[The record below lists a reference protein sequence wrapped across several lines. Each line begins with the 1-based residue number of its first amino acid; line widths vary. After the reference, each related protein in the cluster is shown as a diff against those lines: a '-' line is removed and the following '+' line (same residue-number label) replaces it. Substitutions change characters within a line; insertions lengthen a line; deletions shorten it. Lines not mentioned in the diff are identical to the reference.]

1 MTAETASTRVD
12 MNAVKGRIMMAMD
25 IMARGNAVCAVK
37 SKGRTLAG
45 CAAGALAFALV
56 AAAPAMAQSNAAET
70 AGASDKANAAETATP
85 SDRVADIV
93 VTAQF
98 REQNLQDTPIAITA
112 LNAAML
118 EARSQTNIADV
129 ANQAPNV
136 TLRAAG
142 ANNGPSIFASIR
154 GVGQSDFNPALE
166 PGVGMYVDDVY
177 YPTLTGSLFDLL
189 DLDRVEVLRGPQGTL
204 AGKNSIG
211 GAIKLYSRKP
221 DGNGGGY
228 IQATYGSRDRLDFRG
243 SADFTIAPNLFGR
256 ISGVYKGQRGYVG
269 RYDYGCLF
277 PASGVPATQP
287 AGSCKVDTQG
297 DVGYAALRG
306 MLRYAPHAGLDITLA
321 ADYTRED
328 HRVPGVVL
336 LNAGNSNPNVAVNGV
351 PYDNR
356 FLCGRYCNYTD
367 FANPAA
373 TWLGPVAPG
382 FPLIAM
388 QADDRTTYEGWG
400 VSANI
405 KADLTDHLSFD
416 SITAYRAYSTHWAN
430 DDSAAPT
437 SLAFSENRL
446 KHWFVSQELR
456 LNGKIG
462 DTINFTVGGFY
473 SDQRTT
479 YYTLQDIRYAPIPL
493 QFVGNDPVNAST
505 KAAFANVGWQATE
518 ALSFNG
524 GVRYSKESKD
534 YTFVRLDP
542 ATGLPNVFLGALNGL
557 TGEYSGNRLDYRMA
571 VDYRLSPA
579 VLAYASVATGFKGG
593 GIGPRPFLPQQ
604 VQSFGP
610 EKLVAYEIGLK
621 SDLFDRKLRLN
632 LSAFFNQYKD
642 IQLTFLSCPQFGGP
656 GPCSLPQNAGDADVK
671 GIELETT
678 IRPTEGLMIDGAVSY
693 LDFKYKCVNPAVV
706 GLAPGSCSSDPALLA
721 QLNPRSP
728 YTPKWKWS
736 VGVQYEIPLGSAG
749 TLTPRFDASYQ
760 SAMYTAALPSP
771 AAIQPLAIIDG
782 YTLANARLSWKN
794 ANKDLEIAL
803 EVTNVFNKYYFLTK
817 FDSSGPS
824 GAGFTSGYPGRPR
837 EWAISVKKKF

>member
-1 MTAETASTRVD
+1 
-12 MNAVKGRIMMAMD
+12 MA
-25 IMARGNAVCAVK
+25 IGLMARGCVVFSART
-37 SKGRTLAG
+37 KGRALTG
-45 CAAGALAFALV
+45 CAAGALACALV
-56 AAAPAMAQSNAAET
+56 AAVPAAAQSNVAEAAPP
-70 AGASDKANAAETATP
+70 SDK
-85 SDRVADIV
+85 VGDIV

-112 LNAAML
+112 VNAAML
-118 EARSQTNIADV
+118 AARSQTTIADL

-189 DLDRVEVLRGPQGTL
+189 DLDRVEILRGPQGTL

-221 DGNGGGY
+221 DGDGGGY
-228 IQATYGSRDRLDFRG
+228 VQATYGSRDRLDFRG

-256 ISGVYKGQRGYVG
+256 ISGVYKGQRGYVS

-287 AGSCKVDTQG
+287 SGSCKVDTQG

-306 MLRYAPHAGLDITLA
+306 VLRYAPHGGLDIIIA
-321 ADYTRED
+321 ADYTNED
-328 HRVPGVVL
+328 HQVPGVVL
-336 LNAGNSNPNVAVNGV
+336 LNADNHNPNVAVNGV

-373 TWLGPVAPG
+373 IWLGPVAPG
-382 FPLIAM
+382 FPLVAM
-388 QADDRTTYEGWG
+388 RAADRTTYEGWG
-400 VSANI
+400 VSAKV
-405 KADLTDHLSFD
+405 KADLADHLSLD
-416 SITAYRAYSTHWAN
+416 SITAYRGYNSHWAN

-437 SLAFSENRL
+437 SVAYSENRL

-505 KAAFANVGWQATE
+505 KAAFANIGWQATD
-518 ALSFNG
+518 ALSFDG
-524 GVRYSKESKD
+524 GVRYSKDSKD

-557 TGEYSGNRLDYRMA
+557 TGKYSGNRLDYRVA
-571 VDYRLSPA
+571 VDYRLSP
-579 VLAYASVATGFKGG
+579 VLLAYASIATGFKGG

-632 LSAFFNQYKD
+632 LSAFSNQYKD

-671 GIELETT
+671 GIELEAA
-678 IRPTEGLMIDGAVSY
+678 IRPMEGLMIDATVSY
-693 LDFKYKCVNPAVV
+693 LDFKYKCVNPAVIA
-706 GLAPGSCSSDPALLA
+706 LAPGSCSSDPSLLA

-728 YTPKWKWS
+728 YTPKRKWS
-736 VGVQYEIPLGSAG
+736 AGVQYLIPLGRAG

-760 SAMYTAALPSP
+760 SAMFTAALPSP
-771 AAIQPLAIIDG
+771 TAIQPLAIIDG
-782 YTLANARLSWKN
+782 YTVANARLSWNN
-794 ANKDLEIAL
+794 ADKDLEIAL
-803 EVTNVFNKYYFLTK
+803 EVTNLFDRYYFLTK

-824 GAGFTSGYPGRPR
+824 GAGFTSGYPARPR
-837 EWAISVKKKF
+837 EWAFSVKKNF